1 MRIRLGLLCAAVLL
15 VLSAPVRGADPVWI
29 QLTSRNFVLFTDTT
43 EIKGRRLLEDFEGR
57 LAALNTVLGGI
68 PQRQFPIEVFLFTR
82 KEDFAEAIPP
92 AAKGPE
98 GPVEFDKG
106 AYLWRGPDRIF
117 VGARDKAPADIADD
131 VGHALGHV
139 FSSRLS
145 VWRPFW
151 LAEASGEYFRRVG
164 RTPDNKKVSEKE
176 GYPVAD
182 LLEIVRTKNYDD
194 DAPLTP
200 GTTAFRT
207 QSYRLLRVLM
217 ARHGPELAAWLK
229 ELRTA
234 IEQEPKLNVDV
245 KILQSEFD
253 AYSDTVAGPGS
264 GTFDIRTPSSNPAA
278 VAIHR
283 GDLLVAA
290 KKTSEAGAFYNGGSE
305 EARAARAVLARFSRS
320 GGEPIRLLARVSSEL
335 PNASLAHFHFGS
347 IETKEPEDLE
357 LQARALERA
366 VTQLPLFGRARAQLA
381 RVDTLRGKG
390 EDALKQIDRALEL
403 EPEFADEFYMFRAE
417 ALLSLSRF
425 GEANIAARTAAAMP
439 HTEGAVDYDFKA
451 SEMARRIEETRREL
465 DNRQLQ
471 RIRGEVDAIVAARE
485 PPPPP
490 PTPPPPQR
498 FGSIEYSVQASR
510 QISIVNAPLPI
521 YSNAL
526 VQRSAAGNITV
537 RVMIGADG
545 KVTQVTLVDSK
556 LPEMNTS
563 TLDAA
568 KKWTFAP
575 LTGTAPV
582 EARIIFRFAV
592 Q

>member
-1 MRIRLGLLCAAVLL
+1 MRIRFGLFCAAALL

-29 QLTSRNFVLFTDTT
+29 QLTSRNFVVYTDTT

-57 LAALNTVLGGI
+57 LAALSTVLGGV
-68 PQRQFPIEVFLFTR
+68 PQRQFPVEVFLFSK
-82 KEDFAEAIPP
+82 KEEFSEAIPP
-92 AAKGPE
+92 AAKGID
-98 GPVEFDKG
+98 GPIEFDKG

-117 VGARDKAPADIADD
+117 VGARDKSPADIADD

-139 FSSRLS
+139 YSSRLS

-151 LAEASGEYFRRVG
+151 LAEASGEYFRKVG
-164 RTPDNKKVSEKE
+164 RPPDNKKVPDKE

-200 GTTAFRT
+200 GTAAFRT

-217 ARHGPELAAWLK
+217 ARHGTELASWLK

-234 IEQEPKLNVDV
+234 TEQEPKLNVDV
-245 KILQSEFD
+245 KTLQSEFD

-264 GTFDIRTPSSNPAA
+264 GTFDIKTPSLTPAA
-278 VAIHR
+278 MAVHR

-290 KKTSEAGAFYNGGSE
+290 NKTSQAGAFYNGGAE

-347 IETKEPEDLE
+347 IETKEPGDLE

-366 VTQLPLFGRARAQLA
+366 ITQLPLFGRARAQLA
-381 RVDTLRGKG
+381 RVDTIRGKG
-390 EDALKQIDRALEL
+390 EEALPHIDRALEL
-403 EPEFADEFYMFRAE
+403 EPEFADEFYMIRAE

-425 GEANIAARTAAAMP
+425 GEANTAARTAAAMP
-439 HTEGAVDYDFKA
+439 HAGTGVDYDLKA

-490 PTPPPPQR
+490 PPPRPPER
-498 FGSIEYSVQASR
+498 FGKIEYSVQANR

-521 YSNAL
+521 YSNTL
-526 VQRSAAGNITV
+526 IQRAAVGNITV
-537 RVMIGADG
+537 RITIGPDG
-545 KVTQVTLVDSK
+545 KVTQASIVESQLQ
-556 LPEMNTS
+556 EMNTS
-563 TLDAA
+563 TVDAA

-575 LTGTAPV
+575 LTGTGSV
-582 EARIIFRFAV
+582 EARVVFRFTV